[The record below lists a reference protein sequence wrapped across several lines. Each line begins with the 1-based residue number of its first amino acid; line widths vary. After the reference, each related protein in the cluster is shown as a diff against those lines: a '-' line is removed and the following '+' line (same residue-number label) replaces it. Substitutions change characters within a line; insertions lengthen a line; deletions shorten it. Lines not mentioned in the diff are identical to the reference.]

1 MNVGIDKI
9 NFYVPPY
16 YVDMTELALARNVDP
31 NKFLLGIGQEQMA
44 VNPKT

>member
-16 YVDMTELALARNVDP
+16 YVNMVELAQAREVDP
-31 NKFLLGIGQEQMA
+31 NKF
-44 VNPKT
+44 

>member
-16 YVDMTELALARNVDP
+16 FIDMVDLAHRP
-31 NKFLLGIGQEQMA
+31 RGR
-44 VNPKT
+44 PK